1 MKSSTASCQVV
12 NKDEANHRVVPT
24 ERTTLAVSEKNLLT
38 PNGSNRGRSKSVALV
53 GRPPVGNYLTVPNQH
68 DYSASKHKHCYE
80 EGDVSPDPLSRL
92 SQHQPCPNHVGG
104 KTFSE
109 RGTQTLAKQ
118 KGEQSTLVRSSSVE
132 VKKKIHGGKIRRGC
146 LAIRCRSKPRED
158 EMSSE
163 TDESASKQPLRH
175 SSKCRGF
182 ESSWKRSKVPG
193 DEDVVSVGSGHHH
206 RNSSGLH
213 LKNIQLHLEQIS

>member
-1 MKSSTASCQVV
+1 MSVKLYTKLSTASCQVV
-12 NKDEANHRVVPT
+12 NKDEANYRVVAT
-24 ERTTLAVSEKNLLT
+24 ERATLAVSEKNLIT

-53 GRPPVGNYLTVPNQH
+53 GRLPVGNYLTVPNQH
-68 DYSASKHKHCYE
+68 EYSASKHKHCYE

-118 KGEQSTLVRSSSVE
+118 KGEQSSIVLGSSVE

-146 LAIRCRSKPRED
+146 LAIRYQFHQLFTSSFYILRS
-158 EMSSE
+158 
-163 TDESASKQPLRH
+163 Q
-175 SSKCRGF
+175 
-182 ESSWKRSKVPG
+182 
-193 DEDVVSVGSGHHH
+193 
-206 RNSSGLH
+206 N
-213 LKNIQLHLEQIS
+213 